1 MPLRPLH
8 RAALL
13 ATSAV
18 LPAPAWAAPG
28 PLPVWVA
35 YLLFV
40 VAAILVI
47 ALLLREALFDGVADD
62 QPLRDDTASRTSPPR
77 YDVRK
82 AARKTAAN
90 RRVA

>member
-8 RAALL
+8 RTALL
-13 ATSAV
+13 ATSAA

-28 PLPVWVA
+28 PFPVWVA

-62 QPLRDDTASRTSPPR
+62 QPLRDDTAPRSSPPR
-77 YDVRK
+77 YDAGE

>member
-1 MPLRPLH
+1 
-8 RAALL
+8 
-13 ATSAV
+13 
-18 LPAPAWAAPG
+18 
-28 PLPVWVA
+28 VWVA

-40 VAAILVI
+40 IAAIIVI

-62 QPLRDDTASRTSPPR
+62 QPLREDTAPRSSPPR
-77 YDVRK
+77 YDAGK

>member
-1 MPLRPLH
+1 MFRRTLH

-13 ATSAV
+13 ATFAV
-18 LPAPAWAAPG
+18 VSAPAWAATG

-35 YLLFV
+35 YTLFV
-40 VAAILVI
+40 VAAALVI
-47 ALLLREALFDGVADD
+47 ALLLREALFDGTTDD
-62 QPLRDDTASRTSPPR
+62 QPARDETAPLHSPPR
-77 YDVRK
+77 YDAGE